1 MLTGISLAPATDSL
15 SLLVSRSLVEHL
27 LWAGCAGCHAA
38 RGESGKQGVGSAC
51 KWCHTHEELDASGEH
66 LASKRLPAR
75 AESSLEDS
83 FPLNCVELSSFLKFL
98 YAV

>member
-27 LWAGCAGCHAA
+27 LWAGCHVA
-38 RGESGKQGVGSAC
+38 RGESGKQGVGSVC
-51 KWCHTHEELDASGEH
+51 KWCHAHGELDASGEH
-66 LASKRLPAR
+66 LASKRLPAG